1 MINKNVIHKELLMEG
16 ESIYPFTFTVFTPTY
31 CRGYCL
37 ERVYD
42 SLKNQT
48 FQDFEWLIVDDGSTD
63 NTAELVKS
71 WQKEGILPI
80 HYEWQ
85 ENRGK
90 HIAFN
95 RGVQLARG
103 ELFLTLDSDDA
114 CVPGALE
121 RFKFHRDAIPVN
133 ERAAFSG
140 VTALCVDQS
149 GKLIGDKFPLDVC
162 DSDPIEMAYKYKV
175 KGEKWGFHLTEVL
188 KQFPFPE
195 LAAGKYVPES
205 IVWDAIGKLYKTR
218 FVNEPLRIYWIKE
231 SQSLYQFTH
240 PDTFNSP
247 FGFVLWH
254 QSILNNHIRW
264 FKHSPLHFFR
274 SAVHYSRF
282 SFHSGIKV
290 SEQSSKLD
298 NKFAKFL
305 WLITMPLGFLTCIKD
320 NIFAST
326 KK

>member
-1 MINKNVIHKELLMEG
+1 
-16 ESIYPFTFTVFTPTY
+16 
-31 CRGYCL
+31 
-37 ERVYD
+37 
-42 SLKNQT
+42 
-48 FQDFEWLIVDDGSTD
+48 
-63 NTAELVKS
+63 
-71 WQKEGILPI
+71 
-80 HYEWQ
+80 
-85 ENRGK
+85 
-90 HIAFN
+90 
-95 RGVQLARG
+95 VQLARG

-231 SQSLYQFTH
+231 SQSL
-240 PDTFNSP
+240 
-247 FGFVLWH
+247 
-254 QSILNNHIRW
+254 
-264 FKHSPLHFFR
+264 
-274 SAVHYSRF
+274 
-282 SFHSGIKV
+282 
-290 SEQSSKLD
+290 
-298 NKFAKFL
+298 
-305 WLITMPLGFLTCIKD
+305 
-320 NIFAST
+320 
-326 KK
+326 